1 MNTILWVFIAL
12 AGAFILF
19 ANLQDQLPDELD
31 FLKNKGTTT
40 QVAPSGAQQ
49 PAVPGVVISEY
60 QGWTIRKTASTVEFV
75 RPMSA
80 SIMVNGTPYAAPEF
94 GLLCDNGKL
103 DMRIDTRMTTTG
115 LKSTPVVVSGLG
127 SQQWDK
133 SSTKNIFPKDSRKM
147 LAHLYTATP
156 IDFKFSYAEL
166 GVQKA
171 QLDTS
176 ALSQL
181 LQALPTTCR

>member
-19 ANLQDQLPDELD
+19 ANLQDQLPDELG

-49 PAVPGVVISEY
+49 PAPPGVVISEY
-60 QGWTIRKTASTVEFV
+60 QGWTIRKTASAVEFV
-75 RPMSA
+75 RPMA
-80 SIMVNGTPYAAPEF
+80 GAIMVNGTPYDAPEF

-103 DMRIDTRMTTTG
+103 DMRIDTRMATTG
-115 LKSTPVVVSGLG
+115 IKSTPVVISGLG

-133 SSTKNIFPKDSRKM
+133 SSSKNIFPKDSRKM

-156 IDFKFSYAEL
+156 VEFKFSYVEL
-166 GVQKA
+166 GIQKA

-176 ALSQL
+176 ALPQL
-181 LQALPTTCR
+181 LQALPATCR